1 MVGLL
6 FSKDRWLLKVI
17 MPKLLEQNVA
27 YRNLH
32 GSAELFKELSAF
44 LNERVNE

>member
-1 MVGLL
+1 LL

-32 GSAELFKELSAF
+32 GSAELFKGLSAF
-44 LNERVNE
+44 FKRKS